1 MLRIYMQQKYRKHS
15 CFQKI
20 KEVGCYTFLMS
31 PKTVIYTGMFIG
43 STIGS
48 FIPMLWGASPFAIS
62 GVLLSGAGGI
72 AGMVVGYRIMNG

>member
-1 MLRIYMQQKYRKHS
+1 
-15 CFQKI
+15 
-20 KEVGCYTFLMS
+20 MS

-72 AGMVVGYRIMNG
+72 AGMVICYRMMNG